1 MKKILYLMTMVLSAI
16 MISCGKK
23 ANEPEINNESKEEQ
37 SKKVLECNPSSLT
50 FPYEGGK
57 KNIELTASGK
67 WKTARWPSTI
77 FAITPEEGDSGKT
90 TIEIHCPRGGVMKD
104 SIIFEMDGKRCTLP
118 VKRSYTPGFS
128 VSATKKVDFAP
139 GNLQYCAATNSW
151 RFAPNQLDVIGK
163 DNENIAPDY
172 GGWIDLFGW
181 GTGAQPT
188 LYTDDY
194 SLYANYSDF
203 FANTVLY
210 NGQETWGYYMLF
222 KEEWYYLLHE
232 RKDAEKKVMTAV
244 VDGIFGL
251 MLLPEDWRLPYGSV
265 VETDD
270 DQMKWF
276 EDLETDPVKFGYNMV
291 INVMWT
297 QRNIL
302 TLEQWK
308 KLEDAGAVFLPACG
322 SRMGTTFTGTYKDLT
337 DRNIYQ
343 YGEYQTRER
352 YGKSGYMLS
361 IRRDRIAFGEGGALC
376 TGRAV
381 RGAKIV
387 K

>member
-16 MISCGKK
+16 MISCGKEK
-23 ANEPEINNESKEEQ
+23 NPPEISGGKGT
-37 SKKVLECNPSSLT
+37 LTCNPASLT

-57 KNIELTASGK
+57 KTVVLTATGK
-67 WKTARWPSTI
+67 WKTARWPSMI
-77 FAITPEEGDSGKT
+77 FSITPEEGDSGRT

-104 SIIFEMDGKRCTLP
+104 SIIFEMGGKRCTLP

-128 VSATKKVDFAP
+128 VSPTKKVDFAP
-139 GNLQYCAATNSW
+139 GNLQYCAATDSW

-163 DNENIAPDY
+163 DNEKIAPDY

-181 GTGAQPT
+181 GTGDRPT

-194 SLYANYSDF
+194 NLYINSYSDF
-203 FANTVLY
+203 FANTIPY
-210 NGQETWGYYMLF
+210 NGQNAWGYTTLF

-232 RKDAEKKVMTAV
+232 RTDAEKKVMTAV
-244 VDGIFGL
+244 VDGTFGM

-276 EDLETDPVKFGYNMV
+276 EDLETAPVKFGYDMV

-308 KLEDAGAVFLPACG
+308 KLEDAGAVFFPACG
-322 SRMGTTFTGTYKDLT
+322 SRKGTTFTGTYKDLT

-343 YGEYQTRER
+343 YGEYQSRER
-352 YGKSGYMLS
+352 YGKSAYMLS
-361 IRRDRIAFGEGGALC
+361 IRHDRIAFGEGGAMC

-381 RGAKIV
+381 RGV
-387 K
+387 KKL